1 MSESTTQPDAPPTDL
16 TWHRVHPVTPVVRGW
31 SVIAVLLVIV
41 GNQTLNGL
49 PEGQNMLAGNGW
61 WQILGGIVVVGVIG
75 LAYSALA
82 WRMTTYAIDDES
94 VRLHTGVLF
103 RQQRKARLDRL
114 QAVDI
119 VQPLVAR
126 LFGLAELKLEVA
138 GGSDS
143 GIKLGFL
150 KLDEAN
156 HLRAD
161 LLARAAGLRVGGAPA
176 GPAVPTG
183 DHGEASTGATG
194 PEPGELAGGFPDEVR
209 DVVGQGALGAPEAP
223 EQPVMEVPPGRL
235 VLSLVRTVA
244 MIVLVVA
251 VLGLIGVAV
260 GTREIGTLFTAL
272 PLVLG
277 VGGYLFGRFT
287 REFNFRSAI
296 SPDGIRLRHGLLET
310 RSQTIPPGRVQ
321 AIRLTQGLLW
331 RSADWWRVEVNV
343 AGYGLS
349 ADGTTTN
356 SVLLP
361 VGTRDEAL
369 GAVWLVLPD
378 LGTPDPRALLD
389 EALSG
394 IDAGAYFTTAPRRA
408 RILDPLA
415 WRRNGFTVTGR
426 ALVLRGGRLVRRVE
440 IVPHER
446 TQSLGLQQGPWQR
459 RLGVATFAAHSVPG
473 PVTPTVPHLDQHVAG
488 ALMDEQARRARE
500 ARAHAGPELWM
511 RRAEVAAV
519 VEQIEDDDAQ
529 TAPYAE
535 VTPYGE
541 TAPPAPLAAGTLDS
555 TSDGLADSAPDG
567 TADRHAADD
576 RTSGDSR
583 E

>member
-1 MSESTTQPDAPPTDL
+1 MTERSTPPESPPTDL

-41 GNQTLNGL
+41 GNRTLEGL

-61 WQILGGIVVVGVIG
+61 WQILGAILVVGLIG
-75 LAYSALA
+75 LGYSALA

-156 HLRAD
+156 HLRAE
-161 LLARAAGLRVGGAPA
+161 LLARAAGLRLGAVPARRAVAPGTPAGGAV
-176 GPAVPTG
+176 GSPAVG
-183 DHGEASTGATG
+183 DA
-194 PEPGELAGGFPDEVR
+194 PRGELVAGAPVDGAGAPGVG
-209 DVVGQGALGAPEAP
+209 DVVGHVHLDAPEAP

-235 VLSLVRTVA
+235 IWSLIRTVA

-343 AGYGLS
+343 AGYGQS
-349 ADGTTTN
+349 SDGTTNN

-378 LGTPDPRALLD
+378 LGTADPRALLD

-394 IDAGAYFTTAPRRA
+394 IDAGAHFTTAPRRT
-408 RILDPLA
+408 RILDPLS
-415 WRRNGFTVTGR
+415 WRRNGFAVTGR
-426 ALVLRGGRLVRRVE
+426 ALVLRRGRLARRVE

-446 TQSLGLQQGPWQR
+446 TQSLGLEQGPWQR
-459 RLGVATFAAHSVPG
+459 RLRVATFAVHSVPG
-473 PVTPTVPHLDQHVAG
+473 PVTPSVPHLDEHVAG

-511 RRAEVAAV
+511 RRDEVAAA
-519 VEQIEDDDAQ
+519 VERIES
-529 TAPYAE
+529 
-535 VTPYGE
+535 GE
-541 TAPPAPLAAGTLDS
+541 GT
-555 TSDGLADSAPDG
+555 
-567 TADRHAADD
+567 
-576 RTSGDSR
+576 GD
-583 E
+583 

>member
-41 GNQTLNGL
+41 GNQTLDGL
-49 PEGQNMLAGNGW
+49 PAGQNMLAGNGW
-61 WQILGGIVVVGVIG
+61 WQILGGIVVVGLIG
-75 LAYSALA
+75 LGYSALA

-150 KLDEAN
+150 KLDDAN
-156 HLRAD
+156 HLRAE
-161 LLARAAGLRVGGAPA
+161 LLARAAGLRVGGAPVRPSVPGGA
-176 GPAVPTG
+176 PAV
-183 DHGEASTGATG
+183 G
-194 PEPGELAGGFPDEVR
+194 PDEPGEAPGGEVPG
-209 DVVGQGALGAPEAP
+209 DASAVVGQADLGAPEAP

-235 VLSLVRTVA
+235 VWSLVRTVA

-349 ADGTTTN
+349 ADGTTNN

-394 IDAGAYFTTAPRRA
+394 IDAGDHFTTAPRRT
-408 RILDPLA
+408 RVLDPIA
-415 WRRNGFTVTGR
+415 WRRNGFAVTGR
-426 ALVLRGGRLVRRVE
+426 ALVLRRGRLVRQVE

-459 RLGVATFAAHSVPG
+459 RLGVATFAVHSVPG

-511 RRAEVAAV
+511 RRDEVAAV
-519 VEQIEDDDAQ
+519 VERIEDDDAE
-529 TAPYAE
+529 TAPYVE
-535 VTPYGE
+535 PTPPEG
-541 TAPPAPLAAGTLDS
+541 
-555 TSDGLADSAPDG
+555 
-567 TADRHAADD
+567 AADD
-576 RTSGDSR
+576 LRGADDPRGTDDQKSEDAR

>member
-41 GNQTLNGL
+41 GNQTLDGL
-49 PEGQNMLAGNGW
+49 PAGQNMLAGDGW
-61 WQILGGIVVVGVIG
+61 WQILGGIVVVGLIG
-75 LAYSALA
+75 LGYSALA

-150 KLDEAN
+150 KLDDAN
-156 HLRAD
+156 HLRAE
-161 LLARAAGLRVGGAPA
+161 LLARAAGLRVGSAPA
-176 GPAVPTG
+176 RTAVPG
-183 DHGEASTGATG
+183 GGSASGPGEPPAGEMPA
-194 PEPGELAGGFPDEVR
+194 EPGA
-209 DVVGQGALGAPEAP
+209 VVGHVDLGAPEAP

-235 VLSLVRTVA
+235 VWSLVRTVA
-244 MIVLVVA
+244 MIVLVLA
-251 VLGLIGVAV
+251 VLGLVGVAI

-349 ADGTTTN
+349 ADGTTNN

-378 LGTPDPRALLD
+378 LGTADPRALLD

-394 IDAGAYFTTAPRRA
+394 IDAGEHFTTAPRRT
-408 RILDPLA
+408 RVLDPIA

-426 ALVLRGGRLVRRVE
+426 ALVLRRGRLVRRVE

-459 RLGVATFAAHSVPG
+459 RLGVATFAMHSVPG

-511 RRAEVAAV
+511 RRDEVAAV
-519 VEQIEDDDAQ
+519 VETIEDDDAK
-529 TAPYAE
+529 TAPY
-535 VTPYGE
+535 VE
-541 TAPPAPLAAGTLDS
+541 TAPPAAG
-555 TSDGLADSAPDG
+555 APD
-567 TADRHAADD
+567 DEI
-576 RTSGDSR
+576 GDAR

>member
-41 GNQTLNGL
+41 GNRTLEGL
-49 PEGQNMLAGNGW
+49 PAGENMLAGNGW
-61 WQILGGIVVVGVIG
+61 WQILGGIVVVGLVG
-75 LAYSALA
+75 LGYSALA
-82 WRMTTYAIDDES
+82 WRMTTYAVDDES

-150 KLDEAN
+150 KLDDAN
-156 HLRAD
+156 HLRAE
-161 LLARAAGLRVGGAPA
+161 LLARAAGLRVGGAPVRA
-176 GPAVPTG
+176 AAPGGGARALP
-183 DHGEASTGATG
+183 GEATDGDVA
-194 PEPGELAGGFPDEVR
+194 GEVGDAVGFV
-209 DVVGQGALGAPEAP
+209 ALDAPEAP
-223 EQPVMEVPPGRL
+223 EQPVMEVPSGRL
-235 VLSLVRTVA
+235 VWSLIRTVA
-244 MIVLVVA
+244 MIVLVLA

-331 RSADWWRVEVNV
+331 RSVDWWRVEVNV
-343 AGYGLS
+343 AGYGQS
-349 ADGTTTN
+349 ADGTTNN

-378 LGTPDPRALLD
+378 LGTADPRALLD

-394 IDAGAYFTTAPRRA
+394 IDEGQHFTTAPRRA
-408 RILDPLA
+408 RILDPIA
-415 WRRNGFTVTGR
+415 WRRNGFAVTGR
-426 ALVLRGGRLVRRVE
+426 ALVLRRGRLVRQVE

-459 RLGVATFAAHSVPG
+459 RLGVATFAVHSVPG
-473 PVTPTVPHLDQHVAG
+473 PVTPSVPHLDQHVAG

-511 RRAEVAAV
+511 RREEVAAV
-519 VEQIEDDDAQ
+519 VERIEDDDAA
-529 TAPYAE
+529 TAPYVA
-535 VTPYGE
+535 TSSP
-541 TAPPAPLAAGTLDS
+541 AAG
-555 TSDGLADSAPDG
+555 APDDEDR
-567 TADRHAADD
+567 ADDPRGADD
-576 RTSGDSR
+576 RKSEDAR

>member
-1 MSESTTQPDAPPTDL
+1 MSESTTRPDAPPTDL
-16 TWHRVHPVTPVVRGW
+16 VWHRVHPVTPVVRGW

-41 GNQTLNGL
+41 GNQTLDGL
-49 PEGQNMLAGNGW
+49 PAGQNMLAGNGW

-82 WRMTTYAIDDES
+82 WRMTSYAIDDES

-150 KLDEAN
+150 KLDDAN
-156 HLRAD
+156 RLRAE
-161 LLARAAGLRVGGAPA
+161 LLARAAGLRLGGAPA
-176 GPAVPTG
+176 SPAGSARALPAAEPGAAPGDAPVPG
-183 DHGEASTGATG
+183 ESPDGEARGEASVA
-194 PEPGELAGGFPDEVR
+194 
-209 DVVGQGALGAPEAP
+209 VGQVELGAPEAP

-235 VLSLVRTVA
+235 IWSLVRTVA
-244 MIVLVVA
+244 MIVLVLA

-321 AIRLTQGLLW
+321 AIRLTQGPLW
-331 RSADWWRVEVNV
+331 RGVDWWRVEVNV

-349 ADGTTTN
+349 SDGTTAN

-394 IDAGAYFTTAPRRA
+394 IDAGAHFTTAPRRA

-446 TQSLGLQQGPWQR
+446 TQSLGVQQGPWQR

-473 PVTPTVPHLDQHVAG
+473 PVTPTVPHLDQAVAG

-511 RRAEVAAV
+511 RREEVAAAVERIEGRGAPEAASHGDMAPREAGDHV
-519 VEQIEDDDAQ
+519 V
-529 TAPYAE
+529 APHA
-535 VTPYGE
+535 VGVVDQDGE
-541 TAPPAPLAAGTLDS
+541 GT
-555 TSDGLADSAPDG
+555 
-567 TADRHAADD
+567 
-576 RTSGDSR
+576 R

>member
-1 MSESTTQPDAPPTDL
+1 MSESTTQPDAPPTEL

-41 GNQTLNGL
+41 GNRTLEGL
-49 PEGQNMLAGNGW
+49 PAGENMLAGNGW
-61 WQILGGIVVVGVIG
+61 WQILGGIVVVGLVG
-75 LAYSALA
+75 LGYSALA

-150 KLDEAN
+150 KLDDAN
-156 HLRAD
+156 HLRAE
-161 LLARAAGLRVGGAPA
+161 LLARAAGLRVGGAPVRA
-176 GPAVPTG
+176 AAPGGGPGALP
-183 DHGEASTGATG
+183 GEATDGDVAGEVSDAVG
-194 PEPGELAGGFPDEVR
+194 PV
-209 DVVGQGALGAPEAP
+209 ALDAPEAP
-223 EQPVMEVPPGRL
+223 EQPVMEVPSGRL
-235 VLSLVRTVA
+235 VWSLIRTVA
-244 MIVLVVA
+244 MIVLVLA

-343 AGYGLS
+343 AGYGQS
-349 ADGTTTN
+349 ADGTTNN

-378 LGTPDPRALLD
+378 LGTADPRALLD

-394 IDAGAYFTTAPRRA
+394 IDAGEHFTTAPRRA
-408 RILDPLA
+408 RILDPIA
-415 WRRNGFTVTGR
+415 WRRNGFAVTGR
-426 ALVLRGGRLVRRVE
+426 ALVLRRGRLVRQVE

-459 RLGVATFAAHSVPG
+459 RLGVATFAVHSVPG
-473 PVTPTVPHLDQHVAG
+473 PVTPSVPHLDQHVAG

-511 RRAEVAAV
+511 RREEVAAV
-519 VEQIEDDDAQ
+519 VERIEDDDAA
-529 TAPYAE
+529 TAPYVATS
-535 VTPYGE
+535 VP
-541 TAPPAPLAAGTLDS
+541 AAG
-555 TSDGLADSAPDG
+555 APDDE
-567 TADRHAADD
+567 DRADD
-576 RTSGDSR
+576 PRGADHRKSEDAR

>member
-1 MSESTTQPDAPPTDL
+1 MTERSTPPESPPTDL

-41 GNQTLNGL
+41 GNRTLEGL

-61 WQILGGIVVVGVIG
+61 WQILGAILVVGLIG
-75 LAYSALA
+75 LGYSALA

-156 HLRAD
+156 HLRAE
-161 LLARAAGLRVGGAPA
+161 LLARAAGLRLGAVPARRAVAPGTPAGGAV
-176 GPAVPTG
+176 GSPAVG
-183 DHGEASTGATG
+183 DA
-194 PEPGELAGGFPDEVR
+194 PRGELVAGAPVDGAGAPGVG
-209 DVVGQGALGAPEAP
+209 DVVGHVHLDAPEAP

-235 VLSLVRTVA
+235 IWSLIRTVA

-343 AGYGLS
+343 AGYGQS
-349 ADGTTTN
+349 SDGTTNN

-378 LGTPDPRALLD
+378 LGTADPRALLD

-394 IDAGAYFTTAPRRA
+394 IDAGAHFTTAPRRA
-408 RILDPLA
+408 RILDPLS
-415 WRRNGFTVTGR
+415 WRRNGFAVTGR
-426 ALVLRGGRLVRRVE
+426 ALVLRRGRLVRRVE

-446 TQSLGLQQGPWQR
+446 TQSLGLEQGPWQR
-459 RLGVATFAAHSVPG
+459 RLRVATFAVHSVPG
-473 PVTPTVPHLDQHVAG
+473 PVTPSVPHLDEHVAG

-511 RRAEVAAV
+511 RRDEVAAA
-519 VEQIEDDDAQ
+519 VERIES
-529 TAPYAE
+529 
-535 VTPYGE
+535 GE
-541 TAPPAPLAAGTLDS
+541 GT
-555 TSDGLADSAPDG
+555 
-567 TADRHAADD
+567 
-576 RTSGDSR
+576 GD
-583 E
+583 

>member
-1 MSESTTQPDAPPTDL
+1 MTERSTPPESPPTDL

-41 GNQTLNGL
+41 GNRTLEGL

-61 WQILGGIVVVGVIG
+61 WQILGAILVVGLIG
-75 LAYSALA
+75 LGYSALA

-156 HLRAD
+156 HLRAE
-161 LLARAAGLRVGGAPA
+161 LLARAAGLRLGAVPSRAAAVPRTPAGGAV
-176 GPAVPTG
+176 GSPAVG
-183 DHGEASTGATG
+183 DAPRGDLVAGAPVDG
-194 PEPGELAGGFPDEVR
+194 AGAPGVG
-209 DVVGQGALGAPEAP
+209 DVVGHVYLDAPEAP

-235 VLSLVRTVA
+235 IWSLIRTVA

-343 AGYGLS
+343 AGYGQS
-349 ADGTTTN
+349 SDGTTNN

-378 LGTPDPRALLD
+378 LGTVDPRALLD

-394 IDAGAYFTTAPRRA
+394 IDAGAHFTTAPRRA
-408 RILDPLA
+408 RILDPLS
-415 WRRNGFTVTGR
+415 WRRNGFAVTGR
-426 ALVLRGGRLVRRVE
+426 ALVLRRGRLVRRVE

-446 TQSLGLQQGPWQR
+446 TQSLGLEQGPWQR
-459 RLGVATFAAHSVPG
+459 RLRVATFAVHSVPG
-473 PVTPTVPHLDQHVAG
+473 PVTPSVPHLDEHVAG

-511 RRAEVAAV
+511 RRDEVAAA
-519 VEQIEDDDAQ
+519 VERIES
-529 TAPYAE
+529 
-535 VTPYGE
+535 GE
-541 TAPPAPLAAGTLDS
+541 GT
-555 TSDGLADSAPDG
+555 
-567 TADRHAADD
+567 
-576 RTSGDSR
+576 GD
-583 E
+583 

>member
-41 GNQTLNGL
+41 GNQTLDGL
-49 PEGQNMLAGNGW
+49 PAGQNMLAGNGW
-61 WQILGGIVVVGVIG
+61 WQILGGIVVVGLIG
-75 LAYSALA
+75 LGYSALA

-150 KLDEAN
+150 KLDDAN
-156 HLRAD
+156 HLRAE

-176 GPAVPTG
+176 RPAVPAG
-183 DHGEASTGATG
+183 GSAGGPGEAPVGEVSTDAGA
-194 PEPGELAGGFPDEVR
+194 
-209 DVVGQGALGAPEAP
+209 VVGHVDLGAPEAP

-235 VLSLVRTVA
+235 VWSLVRTVA
-244 MIVLVVA
+244 MIVLVLA
-251 VLGLIGVAV
+251 VLGLVGVAI

-349 ADGTTTN
+349 ADGTTNN

-378 LGTPDPRALLD
+378 LGTADPRALLD

-394 IDAGAYFTTAPRRA
+394 IDAGEHFTTAPRRT
-408 RILDPLA
+408 RVLDPIA

-426 ALVLRGGRLVRRVE
+426 ALVLRRGRLVRRVE

-459 RLGVATFAAHSVPG
+459 RLGVATFAVHSVPG

-511 RRAEVAAV
+511 RRDEVAAV
-519 VEQIEDDDAQ
+519 VETIEDDDAG
-529 TAPYAE
+529 TAPY
-535 VTPYGE
+535 VE
-541 TAPPAPLAAGTLDS
+541 TSPSTETSPSAA
-555 TSDGLADSAPDG
+555 APDEQK
-567 TADRHAADD
+567 
-576 RTSGDSR
+576 SGDAR

>member
-1 MSESTTQPDAPPTDL
+1 MTERSTPPESPPTDL

-41 GNQTLNGL
+41 GNRTLEGL

-61 WQILGGIVVVGVIG
+61 WQILGAILVVGLIG
-75 LAYSALA
+75 LGYSALA

-156 HLRAD
+156 HLRAE
-161 LLARAAGLRVGGAPA
+161 LLARAAGLRLGTTPSRAAAVGGTPA
-176 GPAVPTG
+176 GGAVGSPAVG
-183 DHGEASTGATG
+183 DA
-194 PEPGELAGGFPDEVR
+194 PRGELVAGAPVDGAGAPGVG
-209 DVVGQGALGAPEAP
+209 DVVGHVHLDAPEAP

-235 VLSLVRTVA
+235 IWSLIRTVA

-343 AGYGLS
+343 AGYGQS
-349 ADGTTTN
+349 SDGTTNN

-378 LGTPDPRALLD
+378 LGTVDPRALLD

-394 IDAGAYFTTAPRRA
+394 IDAGAHFTTAPRRA
-408 RILDPLA
+408 RILDPLS
-415 WRRNGFTVTGR
+415 WRRNGFAVTGR
-426 ALVLRGGRLVRRVE
+426 ALVLRRGRLVRRVE

-446 TQSLGLQQGPWQR
+446 TQSLGLEQGPWQR
-459 RLGVATFAAHSVPG
+459 RLRVATFAVHSVPG
-473 PVTPTVPHLDQHVAG
+473 PVTPSVPHLDEHVAG

-511 RRAEVAAV
+511 RRDEVAAA
-519 VEQIEDDDAQ
+519 VERIES
-529 TAPYAE
+529 
-535 VTPYGE
+535 GE
-541 TAPPAPLAAGTLDS
+541 GT
-555 TSDGLADSAPDG
+555 
-567 TADRHAADD
+567 
-576 RTSGDSR
+576 GD
-583 E
+583 

>member
-1 MSESTTQPDAPPTDL
+1 MTERSTPPESPPTDL

-41 GNQTLNGL
+41 GNRTLEGL

-61 WQILGGIVVVGVIG
+61 WQVLGAILVIG
-75 LAYSALA
+75 LIGLGYSALA

-156 HLRAD
+156 HLRAE
-161 LLARAAGLRVGGAPA
+161 LLARAAGLRLGTTPSRAAAVPGAPA
-176 GPAVPTG
+176 GGAVGSPAVG
-183 DHGEASTGATG
+183 DAPRGDLVAGAPVDGAGTGA
-194 PEPGELAGGFPDEVR
+194 PGVG
-209 DVVGQGALGAPEAP
+209 DVVGHVHLDAPEAP

-235 VLSLVRTVA
+235 IWSLIRTVA

-343 AGYGLS
+343 AGYGQS
-349 ADGTTTN
+349 ADGTTNN

-378 LGTPDPRALLD
+378 LGTADPRALLD

-394 IDAGAYFTTAPRRA
+394 IDAGAHFTTAPRRA
-408 RILDPLA
+408 RILDPLS
-415 WRRNGFTVTGR
+415 WRRNGFAVTGR
-426 ALVLRGGRLVRRVE
+426 ALVLRRGRLVRRVE

-446 TQSLGLQQGPWQR
+446 TQSLGLEQGPWQR
-459 RLGVATFAAHSVPG
+459 RLRVATFAVHSVPG
-473 PVTPTVPHLDQHVAG
+473 PVTPSVPHLDEHVAG

-511 RRAEVAAV
+511 RRDEVAAT
-519 VEQIEDDDAQ
+519 VERIES
-529 TAPYAE
+529 
-535 VTPYGE
+535 GE
-541 TAPPAPLAAGTLDS
+541 GT
-555 TSDGLADSAPDG
+555 
-567 TADRHAADD
+567 
-576 RTSGDSR
+576 GD
-583 E
+583 

>member
-1 MSESTTQPDAPPTDL
+1 MTERSTPPESPPTDL

-41 GNQTLNGL
+41 GNRTLEGL

-61 WQILGGIVVVGVIG
+61 WQILGAILVVGLIG
-75 LAYSALA
+75 LGYSALA

-156 HLRAD
+156 HLRAE
-161 LLARAAGLRVGGAPA
+161 LLARAAGLRLGATPSRAAAVGGTPA
-176 GPAVPTG
+176 GGAVGSPAVG
-183 DHGEASTGATG
+183 DA
-194 PEPGELAGGFPDEVR
+194 PRGELVAGAPVDGAGAPGVG
-209 DVVGQGALGAPEAP
+209 DVVGHVHLDAPEAP

-235 VLSLVRTVA
+235 IWSLIRTVA

-343 AGYGLS
+343 AGYGQS
-349 ADGTTTN
+349 SDGTTNN

-378 LGTPDPRALLD
+378 LGTADPRALLD

-394 IDAGAYFTTAPRRA
+394 IDAGAHFTTAPRRP
-408 RILDPLA
+408 RILDPLS
-415 WRRNGFTVTGR
+415 WRRNGFAVTGR
-426 ALVLRGGRLVRRVE
+426 ALVLRRGRLARRVE

-446 TQSLGLQQGPWQR
+446 TQSLGLEQGPWQR
-459 RLGVATFAAHSVPG
+459 RLRVATFAVHSVPG
-473 PVTPTVPHLDQHVAG
+473 PVTPSVPHLDEHVAG

-511 RRAEVAAV
+511 RRDEVAAA
-519 VEQIEDDDAQ
+519 VERIES
-529 TAPYAE
+529 
-535 VTPYGE
+535 GE
-541 TAPPAPLAAGTLDS
+541 GT
-555 TSDGLADSAPDG
+555 
-567 TADRHAADD
+567 
-576 RTSGDSR
+576 GD
-583 E
+583 

>member
-1 MSESTTQPDAPPTDL
+1 MTERSTPPESPPTDL

-41 GNQTLNGL
+41 GNRTLEGL

-61 WQILGGIVVVGVIG
+61 WQILGAILVVGLIG
-75 LAYSALA
+75 LGYSALA

-156 HLRAD
+156 HLRAE
-161 LLARAAGLRVGGAPA
+161 LLARAAGLRLGTTPSRAAAVGGTPA
-176 GPAVPTG
+176 GGAVGSPAVG
-183 DHGEASTGATG
+183 DA
-194 PEPGELAGGFPDEVR
+194 PRGELVAGAPVDGAGAPGVG
-209 DVVGQGALGAPEAP
+209 DVVGHVHLDAPEAP

-235 VLSLVRTVA
+235 IWSLIRTVA

-343 AGYGLS
+343 AGYGQS
-349 ADGTTTN
+349 SDGTTNN

-378 LGTPDPRALLD
+378 LGTADPRALLD

-394 IDAGAYFTTAPRRA
+394 IDAGAHFTTAPRRT
-408 RILDPLA
+408 RILDPLS
-415 WRRNGFTVTGR
+415 WRRNGFAVTGR
-426 ALVLRGGRLVRRVE
+426 ALVLRRGRLARRVE

-446 TQSLGLQQGPWQR
+446 TQSLGLEQGPWQR
-459 RLGVATFAAHSVPG
+459 RLRVATFAVHSVPG
-473 PVTPTVPHLDQHVAG
+473 PVTPSVPHLDEHVAG

-511 RRAEVAAV
+511 RRDEVAAA
-519 VEQIEDDDAQ
+519 VERIES
-529 TAPYAE
+529 
-535 VTPYGE
+535 GE
-541 TAPPAPLAAGTLDS
+541 GT
-555 TSDGLADSAPDG
+555 
-567 TADRHAADD
+567 
-576 RTSGDSR
+576 GD
-583 E
+583 

>member
-1 MSESTTQPDAPPTDL
+1 MSESTTPPDAPPTEL

-41 GNQTLNGL
+41 GNRTLEGL
-49 PEGQNMLAGNGW
+49 PSGQNMLAGNGW
-61 WQILGGIVVVGVIG
+61 WQVLGGIVVVGMIG

-138 GGSDS
+138 GGADS
-143 GIKLGFL
+143 GIKLGFV

-156 HLRAD
+156 HLRAE
-161 LLARAAGLRVGGAPA
+161 LLARAAGLRVGGAPVRPA
-176 GPAVPTG
+176 GPGAVPGVPLGGVPEG
-183 DHGEASTGATG
+183 DGQGAAS
-194 PEPGELAGGFPDEVR
+194 
-209 DVVGQGALGAPEAP
+209 DVVGHVVLEAPEAP

-235 VLSLVRTVA
+235 VWSLVRSVA

-331 RSADWWRVEVNV
+331 RGADWWRVEVNV
-343 AGYGLS
+343 AGYGHS
-349 ADGTTTN
+349 ADGTTNN

-378 LGTPDPRALLD
+378 LGTADPRALLD

-394 IDAGAYFTTAPRRA
+394 IDAGEHFTTAPRRA
-408 RILDPLA
+408 RILDPIA

-426 ALVLRGGRLVRRVE
+426 ALVLRRGRLVRRVE

-446 TQSLGLQQGPWQR
+446 TQSLGLAQGPWQR
-459 RLGVATFAAHSVPG
+459 RLGVATFAVHSVPG
-473 PVTPTVPHLDQHVAG
+473 PVTPAVPHLDQHVAG

-511 RRAEVAAV
+511 RRDEVAAV
-519 VEQIEDDDAQ
+519 VERIEGDD
-529 TAPYAE
+529 E
-535 VTPYGE
+535 
-541 TAPPAPLAAGTLDS
+541 
-555 TSDGLADSAPDG
+555 
-567 TADRHAADD
+567 
-576 RTSGDSR
+576 
-583 E
+583 

>member
-1 MSESTTQPDAPPTDL
+1 MTERSTPPESPPTDL

-41 GNQTLNGL
+41 GNRTLEGL

-61 WQILGGIVVVGVIG
+61 WQVLGAILVIG
-75 LAYSALA
+75 LIGLGYSALA

-156 HLRAD
+156 HLRAE
-161 LLARAAGLRVGGAPA
+161 LLARAAGLRLGTTPSRDAAGPGNPAGGAVDSPTVGDAPRGDLVA
-176 GPAVPTG
+176 GAPV
-183 DHGEASTGATG
+183 DGAG
-194 PEPGELAGGFPDEVR
+194 AGAPGVG
-209 DVVGQGALGAPEAP
+209 DVVGHVHLDAPEAP

-235 VLSLVRTVA
+235 IWSLIRTVA

-343 AGYGLS
+343 AGYGQS
-349 ADGTTTN
+349 SDGTTNN

-378 LGTPDPRALLD
+378 LGTADPRALLD

-394 IDAGAYFTTAPRRA
+394 IDAGAHFTTAPRRA
-408 RILDPLA
+408 RILDPLS
-415 WRRNGFTVTGR
+415 WRRNGFAVTGR
-426 ALVLRGGRLVRRVE
+426 ALVLRRGRLVRRVE

-446 TQSLGLQQGPWQR
+446 TQSLGLEQGPWQR
-459 RLGVATFAAHSVPG
+459 RLRVATFAVHSVPG
-473 PVTPTVPHLDQHVAG
+473 PVTPSVPHLDEHVAG

-511 RRAEVAAV
+511 RRDEVAAA
-519 VEQIEDDDAQ
+519 VERIES
-529 TAPYAE
+529 
-535 VTPYGE
+535 GE
-541 TAPPAPLAAGTLDS
+541 GT
-555 TSDGLADSAPDG
+555 
-567 TADRHAADD
+567 
-576 RTSGDSR
+576 GD
-583 E
+583 

>member
-1 MSESTTQPDAPPTDL
+1 MTERSTPPESPPTDL

-41 GNQTLNGL
+41 GNRTLEGL

-61 WQILGGIVVVGVIG
+61 WQVLGAILVIG
-75 LAYSALA
+75 LIGLGYSALA

-156 HLRAD
+156 HLRAE
-161 LLARAAGLRVGGAPA
+161 LLARAAGLRLGTTPARPAAVPGTPAGDTAGSPAVGDAPRGDSVQGAPVDAA
-176 GPAVPTG
+176 GA
-183 DHGEASTGATG
+183 GA
-194 PEPGELAGGFPDEVR
+194 PGVG
-209 DVVGQGALGAPEAP
+209 DVVGHVLLEAPEAP

-235 VLSLVRTVA
+235 IWSLIRTVA
-244 MIVLVVA
+244 MIVLVLA

-343 AGYGLS
+343 AGYGQS
-349 ADGTTTN
+349 ADGTTNN

-378 LGTPDPRALLD
+378 LGTVDPRALLD

-394 IDAGAYFTTAPRRA
+394 IDAGAHFTTAPRRA
-408 RILDPLA
+408 RILDPLS
-415 WRRNGFTVTGR
+415 WRRNGFAVTGR
-426 ALVLRGGRLVRRVE
+426 ALVLRRGRLVRRVE

-459 RLGVATFAAHSVPG
+459 RLRVATFAVHSVPG
-473 PVTPTVPHLDQHVAG
+473 PVTPSVPHLDEHVAG

-511 RRAEVAAV
+511 RRDEVAAA
-519 VEQIEDDDAQ
+519 VERIEN
-529 TAPYAE
+529 
-535 VTPYGE
+535 GE
-541 TAPPAPLAAGTLDS
+541 GT
-555 TSDGLADSAPDG
+555 
-567 TADRHAADD
+567 
-576 RTSGDSR
+576 GD
-583 E
+583 

>member
-1 MSESTTQPDAPPTDL
+1 MSESTAQPDAPPTDL

-41 GNQTLNGL
+41 GNRTLEGL
-49 PEGQNMLAGNGW
+49 PAGENMLAGNGW
-61 WQILGGIVVVGVIG
+61 WQILGGIVVVGLVG
-75 LAYSALA
+75 LGYSALA
-82 WRMTTYAIDDES
+82 WRMTTYAVDDES

-150 KLDEAN
+150 KLDDAN
-156 HLRAD
+156 HLRAE
-161 LLARAAGLRVGGAPA
+161 LLARAAGLRVGGAPVRA
-176 GPAVPTG
+176 AAPGGGARALP
-183 DHGEASTGATG
+183 GEATDGDVAGEVGDAVG
-194 PEPGELAGGFPDEVR
+194 PV
-209 DVVGQGALGAPEAP
+209 ALDAPEAP
-223 EQPVMEVPPGRL
+223 EQPVMEVPSGRL
-235 VLSLVRTVA
+235 VWSLIRTVA
-244 MIVLVVA
+244 MIVLVLA

-331 RSADWWRVEVNV
+331 RSVDWWRVEVNV
-343 AGYGLS
+343 AGYGQS
-349 ADGTTTN
+349 ADGTTNN

-378 LGTPDPRALLD
+378 LGTADPRALLD

-394 IDAGAYFTTAPRRA
+394 IDEGQHFTTAPRRA
-408 RILDPLA
+408 RILDPIA
-415 WRRNGFTVTGR
+415 WRRNGFAVTGR
-426 ALVLRGGRLVRRVE
+426 ALVLRRGRLVRQVE

-459 RLGVATFAAHSVPG
+459 RLGVATFAVHSVPG
-473 PVTPTVPHLDQHVAG
+473 PVTPSVPHLDQHVAG

-511 RRAEVAAV
+511 RREEVAAV
-519 VEQIEDDDAQ
+519 VERIEDDDAA
-529 TAPYAE
+529 TAPYVA
-535 VTPYGE
+535 TS
-541 TAPPAPLAAGTLDS
+541 APAAG
-555 TSDGLADSAPDG
+555 APDDEDR
-567 TADRHAADD
+567 ADDPRGADD
-576 RTSGDSR
+576 RKSEDAR

>member
-41 GNQTLNGL
+41 GNQTLDGL
-49 PEGQNMLAGNGW
+49 PAGQNMLAGNGW
-61 WQILGGIVVVGVIG
+61 WQILGGIVLVGLIG
-75 LAYSALA
+75 LGYSALA

-138 GGSDS
+138 GGADS

-150 KLDEAN
+150 KLEEAD
-156 HLRAD
+156 HLRVE
-161 LLARAAGLRVGGAPA
+161 LLARAAGLRVGGPAARPATPGEGASDGRGEAPENE
-176 GPAVPTG
+176 VPTDG
-183 DHGEASTGATG
+183 S
-194 PEPGELAGGFPDEVR
+194 
-209 DVVGQGALGAPEAP
+209 DVVGHVSLGVPEAP

-343 AGYGLS
+343 AGYGQS
-349 ADGTTTN
+349 SDGTTNN

-378 LGTPDPRALLD
+378 LGTPDPRGLLD

-394 IDAGAYFTTAPRRA
+394 IDAGAHFTTAPRRA
-408 RILDPLA
+408 RILDPIA

-426 ALVLRGGRLVRRVE
+426 ALVLRRGRLVRRVE

-459 RLGVATFAAHSVPG
+459 RLGVATFAMHSVPG
-473 PVTPTVPHLDQHVAG
+473 PVTPAVPHLDQHVAG

-511 RRAEVAAV
+511 RRDEVAAV
-519 VEQIEDDDAQ
+519 VEQIEGGDDTGQ
-529 TAPYAE
+529 GPGSGPHET
-535 VTPYGE
+535 YG
-541 TAPPAPLAAGTLDS
+541 TTGT
-555 TSDGLADSAPDG
+555 TG
-567 TADRHAADD
+567 TTGTDD
-576 RTSGDSR
+576 RTDEDEENAR
-583 E
+583 D

>member
-31 SVIAVLLVIV
+31 TVIAVLLVVV
-41 GNQTLNGL
+41 GNQTLDGL
-49 PEGQNMLAGNGW
+49 PAGQNMLAGNRW
-61 WQILGGIVVVGVIG
+61 WQILGGIVVVGLIG
-75 LAYSALA
+75 LGYSALA

-126 LFGLAELKLEVA
+126 LFGLAELNLEVA

-150 KLDEAN
+150 KLDDAN
-156 HLRAD
+156 HLRAE

-176 GPAVPTG
+176 RTAVPGAGPAGAPVGP
-183 DHGEASTGATG
+183 GEPSAGEG
-194 PEPGELAGGFPDEVR
+194 PGEPGA
-209 DVVGQGALGAPEAP
+209 VVGPADLGAPEAP
-223 EQPVMEVPPGRL
+223 EQPVLEVPPGRL
-235 VLSLVRTVA
+235 VWSLVRTAA
-244 MIVLVVA
+244 MIVLVLA
-251 VLGLIGVAV
+251 VLGLVGVAI

-349 ADGTTTN
+349 ADGTTNN

-378 LGTPDPRALLD
+378 LGTADPRALLD

-394 IDAGAYFTTAPRRA
+394 IDAGDHFTTAPRRT
-408 RILDPLA
+408 RVLDPIA

-426 ALVLRGGRLVRRVE
+426 ALVLRRGRLVRRVE

-459 RLGVATFAAHSVPG
+459 RLGVATFAVHSVPG

-511 RRAEVAAV
+511 RREEVAAV
-519 VEQIEDDDAQ
+519 VETIEDDDAE

-535 VTPYGE
+535 TLPSAA
-541 TAPPAPLAAGTLDS
+541 TSTPAP
-555 TSDGLADSAPDG
+555 APD
-567 TADRHAADD
+567 DQR
-576 RTSGDSR
+576 GDAR

>member
-41 GNQTLNGL
+41 GNQTLDGL
-49 PEGQNMLAGNGW
+49 PAGQNMLAGNGW
-61 WQILGGIVVVGVIG
+61 WQILGGIVVVGLIG
-75 LAYSALA
+75 LGYSALA

-150 KLDEAN
+150 KLDDAN
-156 HLRAD
+156 HLRAE
-161 LLARAAGLRVGGAPA
+161 LLARAAGLRVGSAPA
-176 GPAVPTG
+176 RTAVPG
-183 DHGEASTGATG
+183 GGSASGPGEPPAGEMPA
-194 PEPGELAGGFPDEVR
+194 EPGA
-209 DVVGQGALGAPEAP
+209 VVGHVDLGAPEAP

-235 VLSLVRTVA
+235 VWSLVRTVA
-244 MIVLVVA
+244 MIVLVLA
-251 VLGLIGVAV
+251 VLGLIGVAI

-349 ADGTTTN
+349 ADGTTNN

-378 LGTPDPRALLD
+378 LGTADPRALLD

-394 IDAGAYFTTAPRRA
+394 IDAGEHFTTAPRRT
-408 RILDPLA
+408 RVLDPIA

-426 ALVLRGGRLVRRVE
+426 ALVLRRGRLVRRVE

-459 RLGVATFAAHSVPG
+459 RLGVATFAVHSVPG

-511 RRAEVAAV
+511 RRDEVAAV
-519 VEQIEDDDAQ
+519 VETIEDDDAK
-529 TAPYAE
+529 TAPY
-535 VTPYGE
+535 VE
-541 TAPPAPLAAGTLDS
+541 TAPPAAG
-555 TSDGLADSAPDG
+555 APD
-567 TADRHAADD
+567 DEI
-576 RTSGDSR
+576 GDAR

>member
-1 MSESTTQPDAPPTDL
+1 MTERSTPPESPPTDL

-41 GNQTLNGL
+41 GNRTLEGL
-49 PEGQNMLAGNGW
+49 PEGQNMLAGDGW
-61 WQILGGIVVVGVIG
+61 WQVLGAILVIG
-75 LAYSALA
+75 LIGLGYSALA

-143 GIKLGFL
+143 GIKLGFV

-156 HLRAD
+156 HLRAE
-161 LLARAAGLRVGGAPA
+161 LLARAAGLRVGGAAARPA
-176 GPAVPTG
+176 EPGGEPRAVP
-183 DHGEASTGATG
+183 GA
-194 PEPGELAGGFPDEVR
+194 APDGEVR
-209 DVVGQGALGAPEAP
+209 GRVGDGVEQVALLAPEAP

-235 VLSLVRTVA
+235 VWSLVRTAA
-244 MIVLVVA
+244 MIVLVIA
-251 VLGLIGVAV
+251 VLGLVGVAV

-321 AIRLTQGLLW
+321 AIRLTQGILW

-343 AGYGLS
+343 AGYGQS
-349 ADGTTTN
+349 ADGTTNN

-378 LGTPDPRALLD
+378 LGTADPRALLD

-394 IDAGAYFTTAPRRA
+394 IDAGAHFTTAPRRA
-408 RILDPLA
+408 RILDPIA
-415 WRRNGFTVTGR
+415 WRRNGFSVTGR
-426 ALVLRGGRLVRRVE
+426 ALVLRRGRLVRRVE

-473 PVTPTVPHLDQHVAG
+473 PVTPSVPHLDQHVAG

-511 RRAEVAAV
+511 RRDEVAAV
-519 VEQIEDDDAQ
+519 VEQIEDDDAR
-529 TAPYAE
+529 TAPYVDGPPTGTGAATSQDAPAE
-535 VTPYGE
+535 RRIE
-541 TAPPAPLAAGTLDS
+541 DA
-555 TSDGLADSAPDG
+555 
-567 TADRHAADD
+567 
-576 RTSGDSR
+576 R